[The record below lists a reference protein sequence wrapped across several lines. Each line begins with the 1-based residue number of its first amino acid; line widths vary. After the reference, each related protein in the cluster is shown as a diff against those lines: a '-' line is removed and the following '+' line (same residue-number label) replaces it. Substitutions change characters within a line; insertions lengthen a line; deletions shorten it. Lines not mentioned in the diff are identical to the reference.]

1 MAAHDPYASL
11 RNTNFRRLIASYFA
25 ATLAREAQIVVV
37 GWQAFEITHDP
48 LTLGLVGLAEAL
60 PLIAASLYA
69 GHVADRAARRTI
81 AMAGTFAMLLSAI
94 ALLLFT
100 TTGLIAQGR
109 IWPIYLVIFA
119 SGIARSFTRPAVT
132 ALSAEV
138 IERDLYANAVAW
150 RASTWQLAAVI
161 GPATGGLIYGFGG
174 AKMAYIVVSV
184 LMFLSLVAVWLITH
198 RTKPANVQNEMPIGE
213 SVRLGL
219 RFLWH
224 QPVILGAMSLD
235 LFSVLFG
242 GATALLPIFAK
253 LLHAGPQGLG
263 ILRAAPAA
271 GSLITGMI
279 VAHRP
284 PMKHAGTALFVSV
297 AIFGVT
303 MILFAIS
310 RSFVFSFAMLLVS
323 GMADNVSVII
333 RSTLIQTMTPDHL
346 LGRVSAV
353 NQIFIGSSNEI
364 GAFESGVA
372 ARIMGV
378 VPSVIFGGTMTL
390 IVVAVTMVLA
400 PGLRKMRE
408 QTGAWAL
415 RRAILHPSEAPPVL
429 RHCMAPYTPERK

>member
-1 MAAHDPYASL
+1 VSPAHDPYAAL
-11 RNTNFRRLIASYFA
+11 RNSNFRRLIASYFA
-25 ATLAREAQIVVV
+25 ATIAREAQIVVV

-60 PLIAASLYA
+60 PLIAVALYA
-69 GHVADRAARRTI
+69 GHVADRAVRRTI
-81 AMAGTFAMLLSAI
+81 ALAGTFAMFLSAI

-100 TTGLIAQGR
+100 TGGMIANGR
-109 IWPIYLVIFA
+109 VWPIYLVIFL

-138 IERDLYANAVAW
+138 MERDLYPNAVAW
-150 RASTWQLAAVI
+150 RSSSWQLAAVV
-161 GPATGGLIYGFGG
+161 GPAAGGLVYGFAG
-174 AKMAYIVVSV
+174 AAVAYACVSALMAA
-184 LMFLSLVAVWLITH
+184 SLVAVWRITH
-198 RTKPANVQNEMPIGE
+198 RTAPALAEEMPVGE

-219 RFLWH
+219 RFLMQ
-224 QPVILGAMSLD
+224 QPVILAAMSLD

-253 LLHAGPQGLG
+253 LLQAGPQGLG
-263 ILRAAPAA
+263 VLRAAPAV
-271 GSLITGMI
+271 GSLVTGMI
-279 VAHRP
+279 IAHRP
-284 PMKHAGTALFVSV
+284 PMKRAGASLFACV

-303 MILFAIS
+303 MILFALS
-310 RSFVFSFAMLLVS
+310 RSFMLSFALLTIS

-346 LGRVSAV
+346 LGRISAV

-372 ARIMGV
+372 ARLMGV

-390 IVVAVTMVLA
+390 IVVAVTMWRS
-400 PGLRKMRE
+400 P
-408 QTGAWAL
+408 TL
-415 RRAILHPSEAPPVL
+415 RRMGSL
-429 RHCMAPYTPERK
+429 